1 MKSYYLV
8 KFKRTDYKG
17 NSTTE
22 TREVLAKSPSSIN
35 TYRLSGFQGD
45 SIKIISVKKLR
56 EQEPVEVEADI
67 DRNELMFRVSL
78 DHHLK
83 ETLIHDEKFEDQV
96 LELAEEMGIEPD
108 EALEEM
114 GYYEQ
119 VHDNSY
125 NYSSDFDN
133 DMDFKV
139 YTLDKKSSDWIYDDT
154 TVVFV
159 REHQGLDARTG
170 YVFKGI
176 YKRPKYDGLAYF
188 LDFHVRLSVM
198 DMDGNEVD
206 QFDGD
211 GATYHLL
218 KEYTLKSFDPKS
230 QEIIVE
236 KDGEEYNV
244 HYYHPAYG
252 V

>member
-1 MKSYYLV
+1 MKSYYKV

-22 TREVLAKSPSSIN
+22 TRELLAESPSKIN
-35 TYRLSGFQGD
+35 KWRLSGFQGD
-45 SIKIISVKKLR
+45 TIEILDVKKIR
-56 EQEPVEVEADI
+56 SQEPVEVEADVE
-67 DRNELMFRVSL
+67 RNELMFTVSL

-83 ETLIHDEKFEDQV
+83 ETLIHDKEFENQV
-96 LELAEEMGIEPD
+96 LELAEEMGIDPD

-119 VHDNSY
+119 VHDNTY

-139 YTLDKKSSDWIYDDT
+139 YTLDKKSSGWVYDDDA
-154 TVVFV
+154 VVFI
-159 REHQGLDARTG
+159 REHQGIDARVG

-176 YKRPKYDGLAYF
+176 YRRPDYEGLAYF
-188 LDFHVRLSVM
+188 LDFHVRLTVQ
-198 DMDGNEVD
+198 DMNGNDVED
-206 QFDGD
+206 FDGD
-211 GATYHLL
+211 GAAYQLL
-218 KEYTLKSFDPKS
+218 SEYTLKSFNPNTH
-230 QEIIVE
+230 EIVVE
-236 KDGEEYNV
+236 KDGEEFNV
-244 HYYHPAYG
+244 SFYHPAYG